1 MADPTTSDRDQ
12 PLVVVSSDTHIGPRL
27 REDLRPYCPA
37 QHLDAFDAAVT
48 GNAGALIA
56 LGKAFADETDPDTD
70 RGVVFRRNW
79 QTEGHHD
86 ITARLRDMDYDG
98 IAAEV
103 IFHGSQ
109 NSEIIPFQATPR
121 SSASSPTT
129 SSSRPLGL
137 HIYNAWLAD
146 YCSHEPARHVGLVH
160 LPWWDL
166 DAAIAELQWAREA
179 GLRSV
184 NFPRPAPTCRRTTAA
199 SGSRSGRR
207 VPTSTCRS
215 PPTRAPVIRRAG
227 AARRRCAS
235 SHSRVAVGPPAA
247 RDALHDPRRGVR
259 AAPEPP
265 ARAHRAARRL
275 VDEHR
280 STTST
285 PRTSRPSTPLAS
297 PSRPR
302 AARVSTRARTCSSGR
317 ASSRAYEAEHAVRD
331 GYTRQVMWG
340 SDYPHMEGT
349 FQYPRSFDEPSV
361 GRMAM
366 RYTFAGLPDDAI
378 RDMAGENAV
387 RVYGLDRDE
396 LAKVAARIGAPT
408 LTGARHAARRRPRG
422 RQRAGVPH
430 RRRLELGSE
439 RFAAE
444 LVDHAQV
451 ARRTLS
457 DPR

>member
-109 NSEIIPFQATPR
+109 NSEIIPFQAARAFFGELPDDLEL
-121 SSASSPTT
+121 AA
-129 SSSRPLGL
+129 LGL

-184 NFPRPAPTCRRTTAA
+184 NFPAPRAYLPPYNSREWEPFWSACADLDMPLTTHAGAGDPSSWSGPETVCLLSLESGGWPARLAMHFMILGGVFERHPNLRLVLTEQP
-199 SGSRSGRR
+199 GDWW
-207 VPTSTCRS
+207 TSTVDDLDS
-215 PPTRAPVIRRAG
+215 TYLATIHTPGLAEQT
-227 AARRRCAS
+227 
-235 SHSRVAVGPPAA
+235 
-247 RDALHDPRRGVR
+247 PRR
-259 AAPEPP
+259 
-265 ARAHRAARRL
+265 
-275 VDEHR
+275 
-280 STTST
+280 
-285 PRTSRPSTPLAS
+285 
-297 PSRPR
+297 
-302 AARVSTRARTCSSGR
+302 RVSTPARTCSSAR
-317 ASSRAYEAEHAVRD
+317 ASSRGTKPSTRCATATPVRSC
-331 GYTRQVMWG
+331 GAPTTRTWKAPSSTRGRSTSRRSGGWRCATRSPG
-340 SDYPHMEGT
+340 SPT
-349 FQYPRSFDEPSV
+349 TPSV
-361 GRMAM
+361 TWRART
-366 RYTFAGLPDDAI
+366 RYGCTASTATSW
-378 RDMAGENAV
+378 R
-387 RVYGLDRDE
+387 RSR
-396 LAKVAARIGAPT
+396 ARIGAPT
-408 LTGARHAARRRPRG
+408 LT
-422 RQRAGVPH
+422 
-430 RRRLELGSE
+430 ELGTPLDAIPEAGS
-439 RFAAE
+439 AE
-444 LVDHAQV
+444 AF
-451 ARRTLS
+451 RTVGAWS
-457 DPR
+457 

>member
-109 NSEIIPFQATPR
+109 NSEIIPFQAARAFFGELPDDLEL
-121 SSASSPTT
+121 AA
-129 SSSRPLGL
+129 LGL
-137 HIYNAWLAD
+137 HIYNEWLAD

-184 NFPRPAPTCRRTTAA
+184 NFPAPRADLPPYNSREWEPFWSACADLDMPLTTHAGAGDPSSWSGPETVCLLSLESGGWPARRAMHFMILGGVFERHPNLRLVLTEQP
-199 SGSRSGRR
+199 GDWW
-207 VPTSTCRS
+207 TSTVDDLDS
-215 PPTRAPVIRRAG
+215 TYLATIHTPGLAEQT
-227 AARRRCAS
+227 
-235 SHSRVAVGPPAA
+235 
-247 RDALHDPRRGVR
+247 PRR
-259 AAPEPP
+259 PSEY
-265 ARAHRAARRL
+265 ARENVFIGASFLAR
-275 VDEHR
+275 
-280 STTST
+280 
-285 PRTSRPSTPLAS
+285 
-297 PSRPR
+297 
-302 AARVSTRARTCSSGR
+302 
-317 ASSRAYEAEHAVRD
+317 YEAEHAVRD

-408 LTGARHAARRRPRG
+408 LT
-422 RQRAGVPH
+422 
-430 RRRLELGSE
+430 ELGTPLDAIPEAGS
-439 RFAAE
+439 
-444 LVDHAQV
+444 AQ
-451 ARRTLS
+451 AFRTVGAWS
-457 DPR
+457 